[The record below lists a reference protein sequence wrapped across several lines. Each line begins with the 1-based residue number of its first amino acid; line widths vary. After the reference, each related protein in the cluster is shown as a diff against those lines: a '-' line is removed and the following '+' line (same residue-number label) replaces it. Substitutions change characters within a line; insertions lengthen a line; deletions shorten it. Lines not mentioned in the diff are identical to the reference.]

1 MSNDLGRS
9 ELAILHSIFLGEV
22 GACTS
27 PRWSLKIPSEGNH
40 MFGAPHSTHLSE
52 LNLTSLQRSKE
63 SKGIC
68 ELSNAI
74 SLSNTCLIINA
85 VSATKLHKQST
96 HWQDPTSAV
105 FSTSYTLEATEE
117 CENKTKQSSVLTYTP
132 ELIELEPLRLKPGIG
147 IFKIFY

>member
-1 MSNDLGRS
+1 MNHYKPTPAQYWMEPKGRQLENVKLGSDQMSNDLGRS

-74 SLSNTCLIINA
+74 SLSNTCLLLMRCQLQNYISSQLTGKIQHQQF
-85 VSATKLHKQST
+85 SPLATH
-96 HWQDPTSAV
+96 
-105 FSTSYTLEATEE
+105 
-117 CENKTKQSSVLTYTP
+117 
-132 ELIELEPLRLKPGIG
+132 
-147 IFKIFY
+147 